1 MALAGLVIVNA
12 SFIGEDTGEWVLVVD
27 RLFVVILPLL
37 VGLLDLGLLL
47 FQLLEVVLAV
57 QLVVDQLDLV
67 AGEGHRVELRPI

>member
-12 SFIGEDTGEWVLVVD
+12 SFIGEDAGEWVLVID
-27 RLFVVILPLL
+27 RLLVVILPLL
-37 VGLLDLGLLL
+37 IGLLDLGLLL

-67 AGEGHRVELRPI
+67 VGEGHRVELRPI

>member
-1 MALAGLVIVNA
+1 MG
-12 SFIGEDTGEWVLVVD
+12 FGD
-27 RLFVVILPLL
+27 RPTFVVILPLL

>member
-12 SFIGEDTGEWVLVVD
+12 SFIGEDTGEWVLVID

-67 AGEGHRVELRPI
+67 VGEGHRVELRPI